1 MLSNLLSILPV
12 YSVTYVAAYQEQAIM
27 TTSFTGGCA
36 CGAIRYECSAT
47 PIFALNCH
55 CRDCQRATGTAYAS
69 VLRVSAKAFRVTQG
83 EPRFYTVTADSGN
96 TVSRGFCPE
105 CGSPLFSRLSG
116 MTDVV
121 GVRAG
126 SLDDPSWH
134 RPAADIFTKSAQ
146 PWDYMNPKLP
156 KFPGYRR

>member
-1 MLSNLLSILPV
+1 MV
-12 YSVTYVAAYQEQAIM
+12 
-27 TTSFTGGCA
+27 TSFMGGCA
-36 CGAIRYECSAT
+36 CGAIRYECSAA

-55 CRDCQRATGTAYAS
+55 CRDCQRATSTAYAS
-69 VLRVSAKAFRVTQG
+69 VLRVPAKAFRVTKG

-96 TVSRGFCPE
+96 TVRRGFCPE

-116 MTDVV
+116 MVDVV

-146 PWDYMNPKLP
+146 PWDYMNPELP
-156 KFPGYRR
+156 KYPGYRR

>member
-1 MLSNLLSILPV
+1 MS
-12 YSVTYVAAYQEQAIM
+12 TR
-27 TTSFTGGCA
+27 FTGGCA
-36 CGAIRYECSAT
+36 CGAIRYECSAS
-47 PIFALNCH
+47 PLFALNCH

-69 VLRVSAKAFRVTQG
+69 ILRVPATAFRVTKG

-96 TVSRGFCPE
+96 TVSRGFCSE
-105 CGSPLFSRLSG
+105 CGSPLFSRPSA
-116 MTDVV
+116 MPEIV

-146 PWDYMNPKLP
+146 PWDYMDPELP
-156 KFPGYRR
+156 KHPRYLRAHTSGNG